1 MICSKCNQAFDSL
14 LDDGRCEDCHA
25 QADDRRLEIINLA
38 RQQRQVEGAVE
49 IDDNAQLSEGND
61 NGCYVQAWV
70 WVSFSGTPF
79 DKEKEEHDEHHQP
92 TEPGR

>member
-1 MICSKCNQAFDSL
+1 MLCSKCNQAFDSL

-25 QADDRRLEIINLA
+25 QAEDRRLEIIELA
-38 RQQRQVEGAVE
+38 RNEHQQDGEVE

-70 WVSFSGTPF
+70 WVEFAGTEYDK
-79 DKEKEEHDEHHQP
+79 DKEENHERQET
-92 TEPGR
+92 TERPK